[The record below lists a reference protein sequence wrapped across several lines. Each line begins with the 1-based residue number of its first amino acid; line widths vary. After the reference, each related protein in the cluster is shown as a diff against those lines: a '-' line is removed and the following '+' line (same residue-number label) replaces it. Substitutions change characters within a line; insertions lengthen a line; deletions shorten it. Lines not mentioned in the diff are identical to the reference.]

1 MNENGAPPNGVA
13 DEGLS
18 GDQLRLPR
26 ELMPTSL
33 PDHELGALVEAL
45 LLVSPEPPTIE
56 ELSAGAEVPRE
67 EIERAIAWLEHQD
80 DRGWIIQRHGRR
92 IHLAT
97 APRFAEKI
105 RLFLGLDREA
115 KLSSASLEVLALVAY
130 QQPVTRAEI
139 ESVRG
144 VDSSGLLAKLHA
156 RGLVEPV
163 GRLQTVGNPIQY
175 GTTAEFLNHF
185 GLRSLDDLPP
195 LGEIGGKDG
204 KSLLEAAT
212 LTEPTQGGNAP
223 EGDNGGQTNDPEQD
237 AGSSPA

>member
-1 MNENGAPPNGVA
+1 MTDPTDRDVNEESTGP
-13 DEGLS
+13 
-18 GDQLRLPR
+18 GDQMRLPA
-26 ELMPTSL
+26 ESMPTSL

-67 EIERAIAWLEHQD
+67 EIDRALAWLEQQD
-80 DRGWIIQRHGRR
+80 DRGWIVQRHGRR

-97 APRFAEKI
+97 APRFADKI

-115 KLSSASLEVLALVAY
+115 RLSSASLETLALVAY

-139 ESVRG
+139 EAVRG
-144 VDSSGLLAKLHA
+144 VDSSGVLAKLHA
-156 RGLVEPV
+156 RGLIEPV
-163 GRLQTVGNPIQY
+163 ARLATVGNPIQY

-185 GLRSLDDLPP
+185 GLRSLADLPP

-204 KSLLEAAT
+204 KTLLESAA
-212 LTEPTQGGNAP
+212 LVEPQEESTP
-223 EGDNGGQTNDPEQD
+223 SPNGEAQSE
-237 AGSSPA
+237 

>member
-1 MNENGAPPNGVA
+1 MGDATERS
-13 DEGLS
+13 DTTRD
-18 GDQLRLPR
+18 GDQLRLPS
-26 ELMPTSL
+26 EAMPTSL

-67 EIERAIAWLEHQD
+67 EIERALDWLERQV

-97 APRFAEKI
+97 APRFADKI

-115 KLSSASLEVLALVAY
+115 RLSSASLETLALVAY

-139 ESVRG
+139 EAVRG
-144 VDSSGLLAKLHA
+144 VDSSGVLAKLHA

-163 GRLQTVGNPIQY
+163 ARLATVGNPIQY

-185 GLRSLDDLPP
+185 GLRSLADLPP

-204 KSLLEAAT
+204 KTLLESAT
-212 LTEPTQGGNAP
+212 LIEPEPNTGA
-223 EGDNGGQTNDPEQD
+223 EQPQPVNEEE
-237 AGSSPA
+237 STT

>member
-1 MNENGAPPNGVA
+1 MTDSVSTENGTRATE
-13 DEGLS
+13 DR
-18 GDQLRLPR
+18 DQLRLPA
-26 ELMPTSL
+26 ESMPTSM

-67 EIERAIAWLEHQD
+67 EIERALTWLEQQD
-80 DRGWIIQRHGRR
+80 DRGWIVQRHGRR

-97 APRFAEKI
+97 APRFADKI

-115 KLSSASLEVLALVAY
+115 RLSSASLETLALVAY

-139 ESVRG
+139 EAVRG
-144 VDSSGLLAKLHA
+144 VDSSGVLAKLHA
-156 RGLVEPV
+156 RGLIEPV
-163 GRLQTVGNPIQY
+163 ARLATVGNPIQY

-185 GLRSLDDLPP
+185 GLRSVADLPP

-204 KSLLEAAT
+204 KALLETAA
-212 LTEPTQGGNAP
+212 LVEPQETGSMPEATQ
-223 EGDNGGQTNDPEQD
+223 EDETQ
-237 AGSSPA
+237 